1 MMSHFAVYVRTRA
14 LRRRIDIV
22 SSPLVRND
30 DLFLSLARESLWF
43 SQNSYESAALSCR
56 QLFSESSGGM
66 RDACFVP
73 HKARA
78 RTCISFPASLASLR
92 VSNTHENIRRRDI

>member
-30 DLFLSLARESLWF
+30 DLFLSLSPFGARISVIFAKFLRVGRVIMPPALLRVF
-43 SQNSYESAALSCR
+43 RRNARRVFRSAQSASENVYLFPRLSR
-56 QLFSESSGGM
+56 
-66 RDACFVP
+66 
-73 HKARA
+73 
-78 RTCISFPASLASLR
+78 LASCF
-92 VSNTHENIRRRDI
+92 